1 MVPLFRSIEVEG
13 VKEVYVINNEFN
25 INVIKVQQSP
35 AILDTDKRKKSVKSN
50 GIPSGNIK
58 GLGIPLE

>member
-1 MVPLFRSIEVEG
+1 MVSLFRSIEVEG

-35 AILDTDKRKKSVKSN
+35 DTDTDKRKSVKSN

-58 GLGIPLE
+58 GLGNP

>member
-1 MVPLFRSIEVEG
+1 MKRSEITFIYKKIAISTLVPLFRSIEVEG

-35 AILDTDKRKKSVKSN
+35 DT
-50 GIPSGNIK
+50 
-58 GLGIPLE
+58 